1 MNHSPINPI
10 NPTSNQPLK
19 VICGMSGGVDS
30 SVSALLLKEQ
40 GFNVHGLFMKNWEE
54 ENLDEQFCPAA
65 KDALDAKA
73 VADKIGISLELVNFS
88 KDYWD
93 KVFSYFLQEYQWGRT
108 PNPDILCNK
117 EIKFTAFLDYALA
130 QGADFIATGHYA
142 RVEHTSEQ
150 TFLLKGKDPLKDQSY
165 FLCALNQSQLKK
177 VLFPVGEL
185 EKPAVREIA
194 KKARF
199 ITHNKKDSTGICFIG
214 ERRFKNF
221 LQTYL
226 PAQPGKIHDEFGNM
240 IGTHDGLMYHTLG
253 QRQGL
258 HIGGLKN
265 KPELPWYVAKKDL
278 KNNILIA
285 VQGHTHPLLYSKN
298 LKANQPNWISGKPP
312 TTDINFKF
320 KAWAKTRY
328 RQEDQLCEITLT
340 PTGFSAEFEKPQFAI
355 TPGQSAVLYDIN
367 HPEICIGS
375 GVITE

>member
-1 MNHSPINPI
+1 MTDSLKK
-10 NPTSNQPLK
+10 SYK

-30 SVSALLLKEQ
+30 SVSAFLLKEQ
-40 GFNVHGLFMKNWEE
+40 GFHVHGLFMKNWEE
-54 ENLDEQFCPAA
+54 ENIDEAFCPAA

-73 VADKIGISLELVNFS
+73 VADKIGIPLELVNFS
-88 KDYWD
+88 KAYWD
-93 KVFSYFLQEYQWGRT
+93 KVFSYFLQEYQAGRT

-142 RVEHTSEQ
+142 RVLHDSDQ
-150 TFLLKGKDPLKDQSY
+150 TFLLKGKDNQKDQSY
-165 FLCALNQSQLKK
+165 FLCALNQTQLKK

-185 EKPAVREIA
+185 EKPLVREIA
-194 KKARF
+194 KKARL

-214 ERRFKNF
+214 ERRFKEF

-226 PAQPGKIHDEFGNM
+226 PAQPGKIQDEHGNT

-265 KPELPWYVAKKDL
+265 RPELPWYVAKKDL

-285 VQGHTHPLLYSKN
+285 VQGQNHPLLYSQR
-298 LKANQPNWISGKPP
+298 LTADQLNWISGQPP
-312 TTDINFKF
+312 HTDTHAKF
-320 KAWAKTRY
+320 QAFAKTRY
-328 RQEDQLCEITLT
+328 RQEDQACEITLT
-340 PTGFSAEFEKPQFAI
+340 PFGLTAEFEKPQFAI
-355 TPGQSAVLYDIN
+355 TPGQSIVLYAKD
-367 HPEICIGS
+367 HPEICLGS
-375 GVITE
+375 GVIHAS